1 MNFYDVLIGIYVFV
15 LGLCFGSFLNVCI
28 YRWPRGESVIKPG
41 SHCPACE
48 KAIVWYDNIP
58 VISYL
63 ILKAKCRFCGQQ
75 ISARYLF
82 IEVLTALIWIALWA
96 RYGLTPLGV
105 VAMLLFTV
113 LLGVTM
119 TDFETRLIPDRFTLP
134 MIVVGLIVS
143 AFLPQLH
150 DQSIWYKSLL
160 ASFVGLVAGGGSLLL
175 TGLLGSFLFKKEA
188 MGGGDV
194 KLLAM
199 LGAFLGIKKII
210 LVFMIGPILSLPVA
224 LYFQFVVKDKYIP
237 FGPFLAL
244 AGAWMFV
251 FGEQT
256 WQFIFGIY

>member
-1 MNFYDVLIGIYVFV
+1 MNFYDTLLGIYVFI
-15 LGLCFGSFLNVCI
+15 LGLCFGSFLNVCV

-41 SHCPACE
+41 SHCPSCD

-58 VISYL
+58 VLSYL
-63 ILKAKCRFCGQQ
+63 FLKAKCRNCDQK
-75 ISARYLF
+75 ISARYVV
-82 IEVLTALIWIALWA
+82 IEIFTALIWVALWTK
-96 RYGLTPLGV
+96 YGLTPLGL
-105 VAMLLFTV
+105 VAILLFTV

-119 TDFETRLIPDRFTLP
+119 TDLETRLIPDRFTLP
-134 MIVVGLIVS
+134 MIIIGLVASI
-143 AFLPQLH
+143 FLPQLH
-150 DQSIWYKSLL
+150 GQLIWYEGLFH
-160 ASFVGLVAGGGSLLL
+160 SFLGMLVGGGSLLL

-199 LGAFLGIKKII
+199 LGAFLGIKNII

-244 AGAWMFV
+244 AGAWMFL
-251 FGEQT
+251 FGDQT